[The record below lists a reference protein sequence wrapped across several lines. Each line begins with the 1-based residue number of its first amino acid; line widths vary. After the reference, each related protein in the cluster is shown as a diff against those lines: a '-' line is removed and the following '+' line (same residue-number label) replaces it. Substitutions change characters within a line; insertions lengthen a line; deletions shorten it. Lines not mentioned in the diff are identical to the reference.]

1 LVAGEY
7 DYNCKLRSE
16 ETGMEKVL
24 LDDWK
29 WIVKRAWSFRLMLL
43 AAGFSGVEMALPI
56 VGDRLPQMLFAG
68 LTFVVTVAAI
78 IARLLV
84 QRREAEEGI
93 AVDSGTEE
101 L

>member
-1 LVAGEY
+1 MGME
-7 DYNCKLRSE
+7 
-16 ETGMEKVL
+16 MEKVL

-29 WIVKRAWSFRLMLL
+29 WIVRKAWSFRLMLL
-43 AAGFSGVEMALPI
+43 AAVFSGVEVALPI

-68 LTFVVTVAAI
+68 LTFVVTVAAL

>member
-1 LVAGEY
+1 
-7 DYNCKLRSE
+7 
-16 ETGMEKVL
+16 
-24 LDDWK
+24 
-29 WIVKRAWSFRLMLL
+29 
-43 AAGFSGVEMALPI
+43 
-56 VGDRLPQMLFAG
+56 MLFAG
-68 LTFVVTVAAI
+68 LTFVVTVAAL